1 MKFSSAALLMATS
14 TVASCYVMAAT
25 PAAAIHNIVLVHGS
39 FADGSGW
46 RGVTEILEKDGFHV
60 SVVQEPETSL
70 DDDVKAVQ
78 RTLALQDGPAVL
90 VGHSYGG
97 VVITQAG
104 TDPKVASLVY
114 VAGIAPDA
122 GEAAGELLHKMPAAS
137 TAITPTA
144 DGFVYLAPD
153 KFRAD
158 FAADLPEKLTHFM
171 ALSQVLTNGANFGQK
186 ITSPAW
192 KSKPSWA
199 IVATQDRAINPDL
212 ERFMYTRAA
221 AQVTE
226 VKSSH
231 AVYISHPKEVAAVIE
246 KAALAALPK

>member
-1 MKFSSAALLMATS
+1 MKFLSAALLMATS
-14 TVASCYVMAAT
+14 TVASCYAMAAT
-25 PAAAIHNIVLVHGS
+25 PATAMHNVVLVHGS

-122 GEAAGELLHKMPAAS
+122 GEAAGE
-137 TAITPTA
+137 
-144 DGFVYLAPD
+144 FLA
-153 KFRAD
+153 KVAGVS
-158 FAADLPEKLTHFM
+158 L
-171 ALSQVLTNGANFGQK
+171 AL
-186 ITSPAW
+186 
-192 KSKPSWA
+192 
-199 IVATQDRAINPDL
+199 
-212 ERFMYTRAA
+212 TRAA
-221 AQVTE
+221 AGLVCPGPGSVLPSLAPHRAHRPPALRDYSRVTE
-226 VKSSH
+226 PRR
-231 AVYISHPKEVAAVIE
+231 ARART
-246 KAALAALPK
+246 LARL